1 MLPPDTPDDDDD
13 QISGLLD
20 DLEALLDE
28 EEEVSLGEIIDALGA
43 RGFGPLL
50 VTLSAFLIM
59 PVGMIPGMPGLVAIV
74 LVRIG
79 LQMLIG
85 QKRLWAPVGL
95 RRRLISAD
103 LLRAS
108 VKRAR
113 PLARR
118 LRPVLMPRYCR
129 LVDNGLTLTTA
140 AAIFIATGAV
150 IFLIGF
156 IPGLPFVLSIH
167 VLLIGL
173 GMSARDGIV
182 TLLGFAAIA
191 PAFWLLGK
199 FLL

>member
-1 MLPPDTPDDDDD
+1 MAPTDPQDDD
-13 QISGLLD
+13 QLSGLLD
-20 DLEALLDE
+20 DLEALIDDE
-28 EEEVSLGEIIDALGA
+28 DEVSLGAIIDALGA

-74 LVRIG
+74 LVLIG

-85 QKRLWAPVGL
+85 QKRLWAPEGL
-95 RRRLISAD
+95 RRRLIKAD

-113 PLARR
+113 PVAQW
-118 LRPVLMPRYCR
+118 LRPVLMPRLCG
-129 LVDNGLTLTTA
+129 LTDNGLLLTTA

-150 IFLIGF
+150 IFVIGF

-173 GMSARDGIV
+173 GMTARDGIV
-182 TLLGFAAIA
+182 TLLGFAAMA
-191 PAFWLLGK
+191 PALWLLGK

>member
-1 MLPPDTPDDDDD
+1 MLPPDTPDDDD

-74 LVRIG
+74 LVLIG

>member
-1 MLPPDTPDDDDD
+1 MAQVDPPGED
-13 QISGLLD
+13 QLSGLLD
-20 DLEALLDE
+20 DLEALIDDHDR
-28 EEEVSLGEIIDALGA
+28 VSLGEIIDALGA

-50 VTLSAFLIM
+50 VTLSAFLIL

-74 LVRIG
+74 LVLIG

-95 RRRLISAD
+95 RNRTISAE

-108 VKRAR
+108 VERAR
-113 PLARR
+113 PMAQW

-129 LVDNGLTLTTA
+129 LVTNGLTLTTA
-140 AAIFIATGAV
+140 AAIFIATGVV

-156 IPGLPFVLSIH
+156 IPGLPFVLSLH

-173 GMSARDGIV
+173 GMTARDGIV
-182 TLLGFAAIA
+182 TLLGFVAIA
-191 PAFWLLGK
+191 PGIWLLGK